1 MRFLTYKLKCKVL
14 SFLTFLMSAHSVLV
28 LRMTF
33 KTPEVKY
40 GMLCLILQ
48 HVVQEQA
55 EAIMGTSPEGSFE
68 FEMQRFMQV
77 INTSS

>member
-1 MRFLTYKLKCKVL
+1 
-14 SFLTFLMSAHSVLV
+14 MSAHSVLV

-33 KTPEVKY
+33 ETPEIKY

-77 INTSS
+77 IDTNS